1 MPCAAWS
8 DACFMQ
14 LLMEHEVPYARL
26 SLLRTPG
33 SPEFLLLPKH
43 SPQACALGEGL
54 LQAGAPD
61 MLRYVRELS

>member
-1 MPCAAWS
+1 
-8 DACFMQ
+8 
-14 LLMEHEVPYARL
+14 VPYARL

-61 MLRYVRELS
+61 MLRYVRELG